1 MSQRIKNIILAIVV
15 IGSYCAVSTMDYQD
29 EVSRHEVSE

>member
-15 IGSYCAVSTMDYQD
+15 IGCYCAVSTMDYQD
-29 EVSRHEVSE
+29 EVASQQVSD